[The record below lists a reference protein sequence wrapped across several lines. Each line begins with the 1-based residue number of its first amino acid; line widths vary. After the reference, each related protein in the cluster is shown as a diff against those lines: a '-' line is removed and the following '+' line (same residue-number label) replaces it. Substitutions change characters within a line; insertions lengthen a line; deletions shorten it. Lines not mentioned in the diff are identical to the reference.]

1 MRKDII
7 YCGIGGFLLGV
18 YTFMMGG
25 GYSGGYIE
33 VGLITLGVCCVITGF
48 RYSINQT
55 KRR

>member
-18 YTFMMGG
+18 YTFMMG
-25 GYSGGYIE
+25 GGYIE